1 MTRRVLAAALA
12 VTALV
17 AGGCSDDGYVAPTPV
32 ERTEIADSGI
42 AGATVSTL
50 QDALADPAAAAA
62 LGADDDAASL
72 LAALARNVA
81 QLRLS
86 DVTLRYVTETGRTS
100 GSDSWDGLVALTWRV
115 SGFDE
120 ASSRAEVPFTFTDGG
135 RKIAAIGGE
144 TGRLPLW
151 LTGPVVVRRSAGVL
165 VLATGAAA
173 DADRFARRAQ
183 RAVTAAR
190 GVLGGDERLVVEVP
204 ADPAQLGRALDADQA
219 TYAAIAAVTAPVD
232 GTRVAG
238 SPVHVFV
245 NRSVYDALDPVA
257 AQVVMT
263 HEAVHAVTGAV
274 LAQGAPL
281 WLVEGF
287 ADYVALRDVDLPVS
301 RTAAQVIAQVKREGV
316 PERLPAESDFD
327 PAASHLG
334 TVYEAAWLLC
344 VILAEHRDEAA
355 LVAFYRS
362 VLGGT
367 KVASALRA
375 SFGWSEAD
383 LTAAWR
389 SRLASLA
396 GVPE

>member
-1 MTRRVLAAALA
+1 MTRRVLGAALA
-12 VTALV
+12 AAVLL
-17 AGGCSDDGYVAPTPV
+17 AGGCSGDGYVAPPPV
-32 ERTEIADSGI
+32 ERTEVAD
-42 AGATVSTL
+42 AGVAGETVSAL
-50 QDALADPAAAAA
+50 QDALRDPAAAAA
-62 LGADDDAASL
+62 LGADAEAADL

-81 QLRLS
+81 DLRLG
-86 DVTLRYVTETGRTS
+86 DVTLRYLTETGRTS
-100 GSDSWDGLVALTWRV
+100 GEGSWDGLVALTWRV
-115 SGFDE
+115 SGFDA

-135 RKIAAIGGE
+135 RRIAAIGGD

-173 DADRFARRAQ
+173 DADRYARRAE

-190 GVLGGDERLVVEVP
+190 GVLGGRERLVVEVP
-204 ADPAQLGRALDADQA
+204 ADPAQLGRALDVGEG

-232 GTRVAG
+232 GSRAPG

-287 ADYVALRDVDLPVS
+287 ADYVALREVDLPAS
-301 RTAAQVIAQVKREGV
+301 RTAAQVVAQVKREGL
-316 PERLPAESDFD
+316 PRRLPAETDFD
-327 PAASHLG
+327 PGASHLG
-334 TVYEAAWLLC
+334 TVYEAAWLVC
-344 VILAEHRDEAA
+344 TTLAERRDEAA
-355 LVAFYRS
+355 LVAFYRA
-362 VLGGT
+362 VLGGARLAT
-367 KVASALRA
+367 ALRTG
-375 SFGWSEAD
+375 FGWSEAD

-389 SRLASLA
+389 SRLAALA

>member
-12 VTALV
+12 ALVLV
-17 AGGCSDDGYVAPTPV
+17 AGGCSDDGYVAPAPT
-32 ERTEIADSGI
+32 ERTEVADSGV

-50 QDALADPAAAAA
+50 QEALRDPAAAAE
-62 LGADDDAASL
+62 LGADDRAADL

-86 DVTLRYVTETGRTS
+86 DVTLHYVTETGRTS
-100 GSDSWDGLVALTWRV
+100 GGDSWDGLVALTWRV
-115 SGFDE
+115 DGFDE
-120 ASSRAEVPFTFTDGG
+120 ASARAEVAFTFADGG
-135 RKIAAIGGE
+135 RKIAAIGGDA
-144 TGRLPLW
+144 GRLPLW

-165 VLATGAAA
+165 VIATGAAT
-173 DADRFARRAQ
+173 DAERYARRAQ

-190 GVLGGDERLVVEVP
+190 EVLGGRGSLVVEVP
-204 ADPAQLGRALDADQA
+204 ADPGQLARALDAEA
-219 TYAAIAAVTAPVD
+219 GTYAEIAAVTAPVD

-245 NRSVYDALDPVA
+245 NRSVYDGLDPVA

-263 HEAVHAVTGAV
+263 HEAVHALTGAV

-287 ADYVALRDVDLPVS
+287 ADYVALREVDLPAS
-301 RTAAQVIAQVKREGV
+301 RTAAQVIGQVKREGV
-316 PERLPAESDFD
+316 PKRLPAETDFD
-327 PAASHLG
+327 PGASHLG
-334 TVYEAAWLLC
+334 TVYEAAWL
-344 VILAEHRDEAA
+344 VSVTLAAHRGEAA
-355 LVAFYRS
+355 LVAFYRA

-367 KVASALRA
+367 GVPTALRA
-375 SFGWSEAD
+375 GFGWSEAD

-389 SRLASLA
+389 SRLAALA